1 MIIFATTLNF
11 NGKTGSSER
20 TRYRSAA
27 ITAFVLWLFGAF
39 HVLLPFAAE
48 AQRQAT
54 RSMIINP
61 LLDEHHHLSD
71 GETRG
76 FNTFGGWGGF
86 GHFAYSSDDHHLWY
100 QDLGGYVELWRQGRS
115 HSLLLTGQ
123 IQFIADPHNDIN
135 FNPRAIFWEEGLL
148 YTARVDPGYLQ
159 LGFLHRCKHDIDNLE
174 RGEERSL
181 IFSSLT
187 VRYQQ
192 PLSVFRDNDLI
203 LMGAYDN
210 YLITWDR
217 RTPRTLEDHR
227 PDWNDL
233 QNEFTLQAHWRG
245 SPRGSGPS
253 LDTRINVISLD
264 SGLHINHGVS
274 AGWHVHRSGGEFR
287 ISIKYEYLHDSGIPA
302 IPEGVHLLGI
312 GIRAN
317 SAFVIR

>member
-1 MIIFATTLNF
+1 MIPLRNTSTMTLM
-11 NGKTGSSER
+11 
-20 TRYRSAA
+20 AA
-27 ITAFVLWLFGAF
+27 CLMAALI
-39 HVLLPFAAE
+39 LPSLPGVAE

-61 LLDEHHHLSD
+61 LLDERNHQPRD
-71 GETRG
+71 ETRG
-76 FNTFGGWGGF
+76 FNSFGGWGGF
-86 GHFAYSSDDHHLWY
+86 GLFPYSSDDHHLWY
-100 QDLGGYVELWRQGRS
+100 QDLGGYVELWRRGSSQ
-115 HSLLLTGQ
+115 SLLLTGQ

-148 YTARVDPGYLQ
+148 FTGRMDPGYLQ
-159 LGFLHRCKHDIDNLE
+159 VGFLHRCKHDLDNLD

-192 PLSVFRDNDLI
+192 PLSVFRENDL
-203 LMGAYDN
+203 LLTGAYDN

-217 RTPRTLEDHR
+217 RTPRALEDHP

-233 QNEFTLQAHWRG
+233 QNEFTLQAHWMEN
-245 SPRGSGPS
+245 PLGSGPFVDS
-253 LDTRINVISLD
+253 RIHLVSLD
-264 SGLHINHGVS
+264 SGLHINGGLS
-274 AGWHVHRSGGEFR
+274 AGWNVHRSGGSFR
-287 ISIKYEYLHDSGIPA
+287 VSVGYEYLHDSGVPA
-302 IPEGVHLLGI
+302 VPESVHLLSI

>member
-1 MIIFATTLNF
+1 MNLRGNASPTTLL
-11 NGKTGSSER
+11 
-20 TRYRSAA
+20 AA
-27 ITAFVLWLFGAF
+27 C
-39 HVLLPFAAE
+39 FAAALVLVSHPGESE

-54 RSMIINP
+54 RSLIINP
-61 LLDEHHHLSD
+61 LLDERLHLPD
-71 GETRG
+71 GEVRG
-76 FNTFGGWGGF
+76 FHSFGGWAGF

-100 QDLGGYVELWRQGRS
+100 QDLGGYVELWRNGRS
-115 HSLLLTGQ
+115 QSLLLTGQ

-148 YTARVDPGYLQ
+148 YTVRMNPGYLQ
-159 LGFLHRCKHDIDNLE
+159 LGFLHRCKHDIDNMD

-181 IFSSLT
+181 IFSSVT

-210 YLITWDR
+210 YLITYDR
-217 RTPRTLEDHR
+217 RDPRALEEHP

-233 QNEFTLQAHWRG
+233 QNEFTLQAHWMEN
-245 SPRGSGPS
+245 PYGSGPFVDS
-253 LDTRINVISLD
+253 RINIISLD
-264 SGLHINHGVS
+264 SGLYINRGFS
-274 AGWHVHRSGGEFR
+274 AGWNLHRSGGEFR
-287 ISIKYEYLHDSGIPA
+287 VQVSYEYLHDSGIPA